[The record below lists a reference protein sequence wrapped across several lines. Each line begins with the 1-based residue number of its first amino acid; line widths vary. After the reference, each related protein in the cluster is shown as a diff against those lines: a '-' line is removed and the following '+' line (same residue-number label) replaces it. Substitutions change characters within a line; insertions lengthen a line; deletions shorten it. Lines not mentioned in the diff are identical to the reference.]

1 MSSQDFQ
8 FPPKRKTNN
17 LQKYAPR
24 RPVGQGGLIAR
35 RQIGVQPWARLG
47 NKIIVAISLPFVL
60 VARIIGIP
68 LMFIDLLTFRLL
80 TAPLRLILAL
90 IFNLVLWSS
99 GLWTRTPSSRPAL
112 IIIQPLLI
120 SLTMVLIAL
129 TPQESDI
136 RDTQNILC
144 ELWPLSRRRLD
155 WIAERGSGKAE
166 AQDQL

>member
-1 MSSQDFQ
+1 MSAVWDITLYGDSL
-8 FPPKRKTNN
+8 KEWRSWEAE
-17 LQKYAPR
+17 LQQQEWLT
-24 RPVGQGGLIAR
+24 G
-35 RQIGVQPWARLG
+35 WARLA
-47 NKIIVAISLPFVL
+47 NKIVVAISLPFVI

-68 LMFIDLLTFRLL
+68 LMLIDLLTFRLL
-80 TAPLRLILAL
+80 TAPLRLILTL

-99 GLWTRTPSSRPAL
+99 GLWTRTPSSRPVL

-120 SLTMVLIAL
+120 ASTMVLIAL

-155 WIAERGSGKAE
+155 WIAERGSGKPQE
-166 AQDQL
+166 QDQL